1 VHGEKQLKQW
11 LQNNAINLSV
21 SAVQNRDVVSDN
33 NDSNRKK
40 CSSVKF
46 LGLKRKSFDE
56 RSSSEGTNVKW
67 KRYNVLPA
75 LKSLDLRKSI
85 FKKNGKIFGKN
96 GKTIKENFET
106 KTIKEENEIDQN
118 FAKPNVSR
126 LAGRSASLQ
135 LKDSQQM
142 AHFCESHTEKDVSY
156 NNINDASLNKTDS
169 VIKISYKEKS
179 DFLKKYK
186 GIVSIDQSFF
196 DMPKDI
202 MSRVMDYVVENV
214 QDTLEENNGAHIF
227 VEYSEGIAQIRDCV
241 NFQDVKIAHDSMS
254 LTRIIKGVLPPE
266 KKDSKIAVTRDNS
279 VTIRK

>member
-1 VHGEKQLKQW
+1 MLDYFWIFQKYDSYIINSNDFINRVIIGKEQLRQW

-33 NDSNRKK
+33 NDSNHKK

-56 RSSSEGTNVKW
+56 RSSSEGTNVKG

-85 FKKNGKIFGKN
+85 FKKNGKIFGEN

-118 FAKPNVSR
+118 FAKPNVSS
-126 LAGRSASLQ
+126 LAGSQQVYNLE
-135 LKDSQQM
+135 DSQQT
-142 AHFCESHTEKDVSY
+142 AHFGESHTEKDASY

-169 VIKISYKEKS
+169 
-179 DFLKKYK
+179 
-186 GIVSIDQSFF
+186 
-196 DMPKDI
+196 
-202 MSRVMDYVVENV
+202 
-214 QDTLEENNGAHIF
+214 
-227 VEYSEGIAQIRDCV
+227 
-241 NFQDVKIAHDSMS
+241 
-254 LTRIIKGVLPPE
+254 
-266 KKDSKIAVTRDNS
+266 
-279 VTIRK
+279 